1 MASRVTAVRRRPPR
15 LGCLTKQL
23 TKIFLTIIVLT
34 TTYSVLTTT
43 TFHSQYNN
51 NFFVQASSS
60 TIATTI
66 TTQAT
71 TKSTRKMIAKAE
83 EDTLAFLD
91 DLRGKYQ
98 HQPTFLQAVEEMAL
112 SLTDLFQDPND
123 GEFYKRAFLMIAEP
137 ERMISFRVPWM
148 DDQGR
153 IRHNRGWRVEFNSA
167 LGPYKGGLRFHPTVD
182 DGVLKF
188 LGFEQIFKNAL
199 TGLAMGGG
207 KGGSDFDPK
216 GKSDGEVRRFCES
229 FMTEL
234 FRYLHPSTDVPAGD
248 IGVGGREIG
257 YLYGQYKRIM
267 NKHGEG
273 VLTGKSALF
282 GGSPLR
288 PEATGFGL
296 VYMAKI
302 SVKDKLGCDLTNMR
316 CAVSGSGNV
325 AQYAS
330 QKLLEFGAKVITLS
344 DSNGVLVFEDGLTEE
359 DWKVVMDCKNV
370 KRARLSSI
378 ADKVSGKYIPN
389 ESPWSIDV
397 KYDLALPCATQNEIV
412 KEGAELLIKN
422 GVQGVLEGANLPTN
436 LEAQQAFRDA
446 KVLYIPGKASNAGGV
461 GVSGLEMAQNAEKL
475 TWKPEEVDEK
485 LQDMMQDIYNQM
497 AQYES
502 LGGSLEQGANR
513 AGFLKVAQAMKEL
526 GWVY

>member
-1 MASRVTAVRRRPPR
+1 MWFVVLVSQDVAALRPR
-15 LGCLTKQL
+15 LAFRWWDYSCL
-23 TKIFLTIIVLT
+23 FVLCISISHNHLI
-34 TTYSVLTTT
+34 YL
-43 TFHSQYNN
+43 
-51 NFFVQASSS
+51 
-60 TIATTI
+60 
-66 TTQAT
+66 
-71 TKSTRKMIAKAE
+71 KS
-83 EDTLAFLD
+83 
-91 DLRGKYQ
+91 
-98 HQPTFLQAVEEMAL
+98 
-112 SLTDLFQDPND
+112 FQ
-123 GEFYKRAFLMIAEP
+123 
-137 ERMISFRVPWM
+137 
-148 DDQGR
+148 
-153 IRHNRGWRVEFNSA
+153 
-167 LGPYKGGLRFHPTVD
+167 
-182 DGVLKF
+182 KF

-257 YLYGQYKRIM
+257 YLYGQYKRLT

-273 VLTGKSALF
+273 VLTGKSLLF

-288 PEATGFGL
+288 PQATGFGL
-296 VYMAKI
+296 IYMTKI
-302 SVKDKLGCDLTNMR
+302 AVKEKLGCDLANMR

-344 DSNGVLVFEDGLTEE
+344 DSNGVLVFENGLTEE

-370 KRARLSSI
+370 QRGRLSSI
-378 ADKVSGKYIPN
+378 ADKISGKYIPN

-397 KYDLALPCATQNEIV
+397 KFDLALPCATQNEIR

-422 GVQGVLEGANLPTN
+422 GIKGVLEGANLPTS

-446 KVLYIPGKASNAGGV
+446 DVLYIPGKASNAGGV
-461 GVSGLEMAQNAEKL
+461 GVSGLEMAQNAQRL

-485 LQDMMQDIYNQM
+485 LKDMMQDIYNQM
-497 AQYES
+497 AMTES
-502 LGGSLEQGANR
+502 LGVSLEEGANR
-513 AGFLKVAQAMKEL
+513 AGFLKVARAMKEL